1 MCIKVHLDSVMKMA
15 TVKAV
20 KNKVREILGVDGLVD
35 IRDYLVQESAKV
47 ARETVKK

>member
-1 MCIKVHLDSVMKMA
+1 MGICTDEPQDETA

-20 KNKVREILGVDGLVD
+20 KNKVREILGVDELVD